1 MNGRTTGTVKTMTT
15 DEIIR
20 ELRAKAGV
28 EGKSTLAGLLHQA
41 ADRLEELDERVAIM
55 MEGNR
60 MEIMMDGNRVAIIM
74 KGNNAYGT
82 ETTNEGD
89 EL

>member
-1 MNGRTTGTVKTMTT
+1 MTT

-60 MEIMMDGNRVAIIM
+60 VGIMMDGKNILDLYSTQITKVLE
-74 KGNNAYGT
+74 K
-82 ETTNEGD
+82 
-89 EL
+89 

>member
-1 MNGRTTGTVKTMTT
+1 MNGRTTGTVKAMTT

-60 MEIMMDGNRVAIIM
+60 VEIMMDGKNILDLYSTQITKVLE
-74 KGNNAYGT
+74 K
-82 ETTNEGD
+82 
-89 EL
+89 

>member
-1 MNGRTTGTVKTMTT
+1 MVKTMTT

-60 MEIMMDGNRVAIIM
+60 VEIVMEGKNILDLYSTQIT
-74 KGNNAYGT
+74 KGL
-82 ETTNEGD
+82 EK
-89 EL
+89 

>member
-1 MNGRTTGTVKTMTT
+1 MNGRTTGTVKAMTT

-28 EGKSTLAGLLHQA
+28 EGKSTLAGLLNQA

-60 MEIMMDGNRVAIIM
+60 VEIVMDGKNILDLYSTQITKVLE
-74 KGNNAYGT
+74 K
-82 ETTNEGD
+82 
-89 EL
+89 

>member
-1 MNGRTTGTVKTMTT
+1 MTT

-41 ADRLEELDERVAIM
+41 ADQLEELDERVAIM

-60 MEIMMDGNRVAIIM
+60 VEIMMDGNRVAIAM
-74 KGNNAYGT
+74 KGNNAYDT

>member
-1 MNGRTTGTVKTMTT
+1 MNGRTTGTVKAMTT

-41 ADRLEELDERVAIM
+41 ADRLEELDERVTIM

-60 MEIMMDGNRVAIIM
+60 VEIMMDGKNILDLYSTQITKVLE
-74 KGNNAYGT
+74 K
-82 ETTNEGD
+82 
-89 EL
+89 

>member
-1 MNGRTTGTVKTMTT
+1 MNGRTTGTVKAMTT

-60 MEIMMDGNRVAIIM
+60 VEIMMDGKNILDLYSAQITKVLE
-74 KGNNAYGT
+74 K
-82 ETTNEGD
+82 
-89 EL
+89 

>member
-1 MNGRTTGTVKTMTT
+1 MNGRMTGTVKTMTT

-60 MEIMMDGNRVAIIM
+60 VEIMMDGKNILGLYSTQITKVLE
-74 KGNNAYGT
+74 K
-82 ETTNEGD
+82 
-89 EL
+89 

>member
-1 MNGRTTGTVKTMTT
+1 MTT

-28 EGKSTLAGLLHQA
+28 EGKSTLGNLLEQA

-60 MEIMMDGNRVAIIM
+60 VEIMM
-74 KGNNAYGT
+74 
-82 ETTNEGD
+82 EGKNILD
-89 EL
+89 LYSTQITKVLEK

>member
-1 MNGRTTGTVKTMTT
+1 MTT

-20 ELRAKAGV
+20 ELRAKAAV
-28 EGKSTLAGLLHQA
+28 EDKTSLGNLLSLA

-60 MEIMMDGNRVAIIM
+60 VEIMM
-74 KGNNAYGT
+74 
-82 ETTNEGD
+82 EGKNILD
-89 EL
+89 IYSTQITKVLEK

>member
-1 MNGRTTGTVKTMTT
+1 MNGCMTGTVKTMTT

-60 MEIMMDGNRVAIIM
+60 VEIVMEGKNILDLYSTQITKVLE
-74 KGNNAYGT
+74 K
-82 ETTNEGD
+82 
-89 EL
+89 

>member
-1 MNGRTTGTVKTMTT
+1 MNGRMTGTVKTMTT

-60 MEIMMDGNRVAIIM
+60 VEIVMEGKNILDLYSTQITKVLE
-74 KGNNAYGT
+74 K
-82 ETTNEGD
+82 
-89 EL
+89 

>member
-1 MNGRTTGTVKTMTT
+1 MTT

-60 MEIMMDGNRVAIIM
+60 VEIIM
-74 KGNNAYGT
+74 
-82 ETTNEGD
+82 EGKNILD
-89 EL
+89 LYSAQITKVLEK

>member
-1 MNGRTTGTVKTMTT
+1 MNGRTTGTVKAMTT
-15 DEIIR
+15 NEIIR

-60 MEIMMDGNRVAIIM
+60 VEIIM
-74 KGNNAYGT
+74 
-82 ETTNEGD
+82 EGKNILD
-89 EL
+89 LYSTQITKVSEK

>member
-1 MNGRTTGTVKTMTT
+1 MTT

-28 EGKSTLAGLLHQA
+28 EGKSTLGSLLEQA

-55 MEGNR
+55 MEGN
-60 MEIMMDGNRVAIIM
+60 I
-74 KGNNAYGT
+74 AYDT

>member
-1 MNGRTTGTVKTMTT
+1 MTT

-60 MEIMMDGNRVAIIM
+60 VAIMM
-74 KGNNAYGT
+74 
-82 ETTNEGD
+82 EGKNIFGLYSTQITKVL
-89 EL
+89 EK

>member
-1 MNGRTTGTVKTMTT
+1 MNGRTTGTVKAMTT

-60 MEIMMDGNRVAIIM
+60 VEIMMDG
-74 KGNNAYGT
+74 KNALDLYST
-82 ETTNEGD
+82 QITKVLEK
-89 EL
+89 

>member
-1 MNGRTTGTVKTMTT
+1 MTT

-60 MEIMMDGNRVAIIM
+60 VEIVMEGKNILDLYSTQITKVLE
-74 KGNNAYGT
+74 K
-82 ETTNEGD
+82 
-89 EL
+89 

>member
-1 MNGRTTGTVKTMTT
+1 MNGRMTGTVKTMTT

-55 MEGNR
+55 MEGN
-60 MEIMMDGNRVAIIM
+60 
-74 KGNNAYGT
+74 NAYDT

>member
-60 MEIMMDGNRVAIIM
+60 VEIVMEGKNILDLYSTQITKVLE
-74 KGNNAYGT
+74 K
-82 ETTNEGD
+82 
-89 EL
+89 

>member
-1 MNGRTTGTVKTMTT
+1 MNGRMTGTVKTMTT

-60 MEIMMDGNRVAIIM
+60 VEIMMDGKNILDLYRIQITKVLE
-74 KGNNAYGT
+74 K
-82 ETTNEGD
+82 
-89 EL
+89 